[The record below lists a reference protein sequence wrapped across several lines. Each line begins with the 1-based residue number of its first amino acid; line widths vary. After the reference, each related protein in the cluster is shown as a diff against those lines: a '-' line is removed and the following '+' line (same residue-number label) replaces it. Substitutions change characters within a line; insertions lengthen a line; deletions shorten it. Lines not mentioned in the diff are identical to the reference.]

1 MITGGFTNLPKTQT
15 EYGNG
20 SHGKY
25 EFWDGADGGVND
37 GDMIWGPK
45 FVPGLQIAQWN
56 SPIRDKTTGQVIP
69 WYGAVTELSIMINQ
83 DTKEFRLTGNTM
95 II

>member
-37 GDMIWGPK
+37 GDMIWGPN
-45 FVPGLQIAQWN
+45 L
-56 SPIRDKTTGQVIP
+56 
-69 WYGAVTELSIMINQ
+69 
-83 DTKEFRLTGNTM
+83 FRASDCSMEQPDQG
-95 II
+95 